1 MLFRRN
7 MISTKLGNMECA
19 KPTNTAAPPV
29 QLRSPQYAANLRRL
43 KRGGLLLC
51 SSRPPNWSQHNFEY
65 YGQQLRP
72 SHPLIEGR
80 LIVFDEMGLEIC
92 SSVLGQTRPTTLYI
106 GYEAFCRFLQTE
118 LHCNNCTAKTLHHTI
133 CSTNKGNTRSQWFHT
148 SSISTFLN
156 SPTFLHFPTNS
167 ISALANSGQY
177 KAAALLSL
185 DVWSG
190 STLFVYTK
198 TSIHAVASTN
208 IACK

>member
-80 LIVFDEMGLEIC
+80 LIVFDEIGLEIC

-106 GYEAFCRFLQTE
+106 WQFETNTYRGLCQSKGFCSERTDGAD
-118 LHCNNCTAKTLHHTI
+118 CTQQMGIIHNTGQNVA
-133 CSTNKGNTRSQWFHT
+133 TNKVV
-148 SSISTFLN
+148 L
-156 SPTFLHFPTNS
+156 
-167 ISALANSGQY
+167 
-177 KAAALLSL
+177 
-185 DVWSG
+185 
-190 STLFVYTK
+190 
-198 TSIHAVASTN
+198 
-208 IACK
+208 

>member
-92 SSVLGQTRPTTLYI
+92 SSVLGQTRSTTLYSACKFYVFRNFVSENI
-106 GYEAFCRFLQTE
+106 RVEPTRF
-118 LHCNNCTAKTLHHTI
+118 AKIL
-133 CSTNKGNTRSQWFHT
+133 T
-148 SSISTFLN
+148 SSIRPKLLIGVSKYF
-156 SPTFLHFPTNS
+156 
-167 ISALANSGQY
+167 QY
-177 KAAALLSL
+177 ITTEL
-185 DVWSG
+185 
-190 STLFVYTK
+190 
-198 TSIHAVASTN
+198 
-208 IACK
+208 

>member
-92 SSVLGQTRPTTLYI
+92 SSVLGQTRPTTLYQSPRL
-106 GYEAFCRFLQTE
+106 YLEPF
-118 LHCNNCTAKTLHHTI
+118 KTLLLDTYPTI
-133 CSTNKGNTRSQWFHT
+133 HPQDLKINIQ
-148 SSISTFLN
+148 
-156 SPTFLHFPTNS
+156 HFPFQGGTAEEDIFQVS
-167 ISALANSGQY
+167 S
-177 KAAALLSL
+177 
-185 DVWSG
+185 
-190 STLFVYTK
+190 ST
-198 TSIHAVASTN
+198 
-208 IACK
+208 

>member
-92 SSVLGQTRPTTLYI
+92 SSVLGQTRPTTLYMH
-106 GYEAFCRFLQTE
+106 YEYMHQGNIHASQIDIMDTCIMDIYILDT
-118 LHCNNCTAKTLHHTI
+118 CIMDTI
-133 CSTNKGNTRSQWFHT
+133 
-148 SSISTFLN
+148 IM
-156 SPTFLHFPTNS
+156 
-167 ISALANSGQY
+167 
-177 KAAALLSL
+177 
-185 DVWSG
+185 D
-190 STLFVYTK
+190 
-198 TSIHAVASTN
+198 TSIMMHASRIHASW
-208 IACK
+208 IH